1 MSKFNTKIHRLPD
14 GNIDINAWLDKMQN
28 AYHLA
33 DITLL
38 SKACAIAQKLS
49 QGLTTFYGQS
59 HLEQGLAAAEIIV
72 DLGLD
77 QESAAAAILC
87 VIPPAINQQNT
98 LAHVHLD
105 QTIAKLVS
113 GVQQTAIIST
123 LRRGQEARKQIQSDK
138 IRKLLLAMASDLRVV
153 ILKLAERLCV
163 LREIKAIPFEERK
176 RFAEEILDIY
186 APLANRL
193 GIGQLKWELED
204 IAFSYIDPET
214 YKTIAQFLAE
224 RRIDREKRIQ
234 YLISF
239 LDEKLKAEN
248 LTAEITGRAKH
259 IYSIYLK
266 ARNKQ
271 VDYREIYDQSALRIL
286 VPDIKDCYTA
296 LSVVHSI
303 WQPIIKEFDD
313 YIANPKPNGYRS
325 IHTAVIDEQ
334 GKYFEI
340 QIRTFAMHEEAERG
354 IAAHWAYKEKNTT
367 TINETTKVTYL
378 RQLFD
383 WHKEIATSPEAQLI
397 QHTLQERVYVVSPAG
412 DIIDLPQGATP
423 LDFAYHIHSELGN
436 RCRGAKVNKQIV
448 PLSYALCTGDCVDI
462 ITATHGTPSRD
473 WLSAESGYIKTARA
487 RSKIKHWFKQQAL
500 ADDITEGKQLLEREL
515 GRLGI
520 TKPISYSVLAKQLQQ
535 KNEEA
540 LFASIGRGNIRIG
553 QIIHVIQPNALK
565 KTNTPEIPL
574 IKSAPS
580 ERRGAILDKNDML
593 MRFAKC
599 CKPIPGDKIIGYIT
613 QGRGISIHK
622 ENCRNINQFTN
633 TDRLMDLNW
642 DSQTTKS
649 FSTDIKI
656 IAQDEK
662 STLND
667 ITALLAN
674 EKVDLLHFQSSYNKK
689 QERIFIIATVQ
700 LNDIAHLETL
710 LQRIKQLPCVIEVM
724 RESSTRG

>member
-38 SKACAIAQKLS
+38 SKACATAQKLS

-153 ILKLAERLCV
+153 ILKLAE
-163 LREIKAIPFEERK
+163 
-176 RFAEEILDIY
+176 EILDIY

-286 VPDIKDCYTA
+286 VPDI
-296 LSVVHSI
+296 
-303 WQPIIKEFDD
+303 
-313 YIANPKPNGYRS
+313 N
-325 IHTAVIDEQ
+325 
-334 GKYFEI
+334 
-340 QIRTFAMHEEAERG
+340 
-354 IAAHWAYKEKNTT
+354 
-367 TINETTKVTYL
+367 
-378 RQLFD
+378 
-383 WHKEIATSPEAQLI
+383 
-397 QHTLQERVYVVSPAG
+397 
-412 DIIDLPQGATP
+412 
-423 LDFAYHIHSELGN
+423 
-436 RCRGAKVNKQIV
+436 
-448 PLSYALCTGDCVDI
+448 
-462 ITATHGTPSRD
+462 
-473 WLSAESGYIKTARA
+473 
-487 RSKIKHWFKQQAL
+487 
-500 ADDITEGKQLLEREL
+500 
-515 GRLGI
+515 
-520 TKPISYSVLAKQLQQ
+520 
-535 KNEEA
+535 
-540 LFASIGRGNIRIG
+540 
-553 QIIHVIQPNALK
+553 
-565 KTNTPEIPL
+565 
-574 IKSAPS
+574 
-580 ERRGAILDKNDML
+580 
-593 MRFAKC
+593 
-599 CKPIPGDKIIGYIT
+599 
-613 QGRGISIHK
+613 
-622 ENCRNINQFTN
+622 
-633 TDRLMDLNW
+633 
-642 DSQTTKS
+642 
-649 FSTDIKI
+649 
-656 IAQDEK
+656 
-662 STLND
+662 
-667 ITALLAN
+667 
-674 EKVDLLHFQSSYNKK
+674 
-689 QERIFIIATVQ
+689 
-700 LNDIAHLETL
+700 
-710 LQRIKQLPCVIEVM
+710 
-724 RESSTRG
+724 